1 MSCSNCGHV
10 WKVPGVRP
18 DSPVFC
24 PMCEQHVCGCG
35 CGADLGD
42 MRADALFQSRA
53 CYIALIRAGEGTPRA
68 ASANVARTQPLEEIR
83 PAQEAAKAEWS
94 TAIYAEI
101 VRILQARGS
110 SHADDLDPM
119 GIPDDCRN
127 IVGAQVGALVGKGW
141 AQEVGRRAS
150 SNPRRH
156 KRKSGVFELTRKG
169 REGLARV

>member
-83 PAQEAAKAEWS
+83 A
-94 TAIYAEI
+94 
-101 VRILQARGS
+101 
-110 SHADDLDPM
+110 
-119 GIPDDCRN
+119 
-127 IVGAQVGALVGKGW
+127 

-169 REGLARV
+169 REGPPPGGRAHTRRGERGGDTIHPP